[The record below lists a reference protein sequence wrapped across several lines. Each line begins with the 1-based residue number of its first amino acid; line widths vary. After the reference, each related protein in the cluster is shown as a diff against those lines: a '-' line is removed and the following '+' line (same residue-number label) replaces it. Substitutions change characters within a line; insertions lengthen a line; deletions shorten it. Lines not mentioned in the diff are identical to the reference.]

1 MSNIL
6 KLICQIIEHELN
18 IPGQVWIYNNKIN
31 IPSDNK
37 LYVIVSFLNEKI
49 IGNNVS
55 YETNENGTL
64 NEISKVNSLS
74 SITIDILSRST
85 LARDKKSEILM
96 ALYSTYSQQIQSLN
110 GFQIARNG
118 FNITNVS
125 EAEGAA
131 IPYRYNLTF
140 NVTYAT
146 SKTKAVDYYDEF
158 TKEIKVNE

>member
-31 IPSDNK
+31 IPADNK
-37 LYVIVSFLNEKI
+37 LYVIVSFLSEQI
-49 IGNNVS
+49 IGNNAFYEVNEQGSMNEVS
-55 YETNENGTL
+55 T
-64 NEISKVNSLS
+64 VNSVA
-74 SITIDILSRST
+74 SITVDILSRST
-85 LARDKKSEILM
+85 LARDRKSEILM
-96 ALYSTYSQQIQSLN
+96 ALYSMYSQQIQSLN
-110 GFQIARNG
+110 GFQISRNG

>member
-18 IPGQVWIYNNKIN
+18 IPGQLWIYNNKIN
-31 IPSDNK
+31 IPNDEK
-37 LYVIVSFLNEKI
+37 LYVVVSFLSEKI
-49 IGNNVS
+49 LGTNVY
-55 YETNENGTL
+55 YERNADDGLNEVTTL
-64 NEISKVNSLS
+64 NTLA
-74 SITIDILSRST
+74 SINIDILSRGT
-85 LARDKKSEILM
+85 AARDKKAEILM
-96 ALYSTYSQQIQSLN
+96 ALFGTYSQQIQQANS
-110 GFQIARNG
+110 FQIGRNG

-146 SKTKAVDYYDEF
+146 CKTKAVDYYDTF
-158 TKEIKVNE
+158 TKDIKTNE